1 MKTLYSDDTLDIME
15 EEYYGLPNSVFVHS
29 NVKEFSLS
37 NYKFWKEFAWPSVC
51 QLLRLQG
58 YKMIFCVPPGAK
70 EEKWERMFGFT
81 HFNDEY
87 IDGYKLMVYRL

>member
-1 MKTLYSDDTLDIME
+1 MKMLYSDNTLDIME

-51 QLLRLQG
+51 QLLSLS
-58 YKMIFCVPPGAK
+58 
-70 EEKWERMFGFT
+70 
-81 HFNDEY
+81 
-87 IDGYKLMVYRL
+87 